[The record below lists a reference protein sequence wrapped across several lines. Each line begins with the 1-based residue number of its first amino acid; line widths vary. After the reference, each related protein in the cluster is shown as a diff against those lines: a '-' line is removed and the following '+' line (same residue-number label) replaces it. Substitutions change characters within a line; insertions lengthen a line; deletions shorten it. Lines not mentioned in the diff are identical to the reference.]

1 MCAKSEDCWIII
13 KKDLVSIDEVH
24 DNMITI
30 TDLKFNQL
38 LITLD
43 IIFILLEEI
52 VVYESSTKDNQPVL

>member
-52 VVYESSTKDNQPVL
+52 VVYESSTKDNQPAL